1 MRNVRGGHDPDKAGT
16 GVSRRYKGLP
26 ACRLLTRAM
35 EFHSPRERSTARN
48 GCATKTKNA
57 GLKPGATKAYVPAY
71 CGPQMESQR
80 WWAEDRK
87 TKAGPPPHQDERMWG
102 TWGRSPG
109 HGGDPLSR
117 MWKHP

>member
-1 MRNVRGGHDPDKAGT
+1 MPQ
-16 GVSRRYKGLP
+16 
-26 ACRLLTRAM
+26 
-35 EFHSPRERSTARN
+35 
-48 GCATKTKNA
+48 KTKNA

-71 CGPQMESQR
+71 CGPQTESQR